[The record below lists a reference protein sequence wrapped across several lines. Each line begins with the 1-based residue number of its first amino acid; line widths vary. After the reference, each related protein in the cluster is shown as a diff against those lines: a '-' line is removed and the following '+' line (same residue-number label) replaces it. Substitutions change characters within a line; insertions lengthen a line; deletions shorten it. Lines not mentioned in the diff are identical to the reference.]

1 VTESRLIGPVARDAA
16 DWLRQQLPA
25 RARLRCD
32 SRLVSAG
39 DAFFAYPGEQG
50 DGRQWLA
57 PALDAGA
64 AAVVMERVGIE
75 PYEAVVAGAGVPWLG
90 VEGLR
95 RQAGEIAAAY
105 LGEPS
110 TRMTVVAV
118 TGTNGKTSCTHW
130 IAQGFEQ
137 RARQRAAAQGE
148 AGGMNGRADGA
159 AAGPAPRAAVI
170 GTLGSGLAA
179 PADDPGG
186 FVAEDA
192 AEAVLTTP
200 DALGLQ
206 HRLADFAARGIE
218 LVALE
223 ASSIGLQQGRLNG
236 THIAVAVLTNLTRD
250 HLDYHATLQ
259 AYAAA
264 KAKLF
269 AWPTLEAMVV
279 NLEDPASTEMLS
291 AADPDL
297 RRIGYL
303 VADAPAGGVALLDAG
318 ERSTACSDLLTAT
331 PLDGHG
337 RILLSWFRAAGEA
350 HASDPRAAAG
360 GGDSVDLQLSLIG
373 RFNVA
378 NALAVAGTGLALG
391 WSLQEIAAGLE
402 RLRPVPGRL
411 QMVGDQRDERM
422 PLAVVDYAHTPDAL
436 ANALAALRPLAS
448 ARNGRLWCVFGA
460 GGDRDPGKRAPM
472 AAAVERHADV
482 VVLTSDNPRSEAPE
496 AILAQLRAGLAA
508 APWREQPD
516 RAAAIAEALA
526 AAAPAD
532 VVLIAGK
539 GHERYQ
545 EIGGRRLPF
554 SDVEQAREALRRRAA
569 GDAGGAD
576 V

>member
-1 VTESRLIGPVARDAA
+1 MTGSGSIGPVARHAA

-25 RARLRCD
+25 QGRLRSD
-32 SRLVSAG
+32 SRRVAAG

-50 DGRQWLA
+50 DGRDWLR

-64 AAVVMERVGIE
+64 AAIVVERAGL
-75 PYEAVVAGAGVPWLG
+75 EAFAEVVANARVPSLV

-95 RQAGEIAAAY
+95 RQAGEIASAY

-110 TRMTVVAV
+110 ARVKVIAV

-130 IAQGFEQ
+130 IAQGFDR
-137 RARQRAAAQGE
+137 RARRIAAARSGS
-148 AGGMNGRADGA
+148 AGNGA
-159 AAGPAPRAAVI
+159 ATSMDPAHARAAVV
-170 GTLGSGLAA
+170 GTLGAGVPAGGE
-179 PADDPGG
+179 ADD
-186 FVAEDA
+186 FVPEADA
-192 AEAVLTTP
+192 DTVLTTP

-236 THIAVAVLTNLTRD
+236 TRIAVAVLTNLSRD
-250 HLDYHATLQ
+250 HLDYHVTMQ

-264 KAKLF
+264 KARLF
-269 AWPTLEAMVV
+269 AWPTLDAMVV
-279 NLEDPASTEMLS
+279 NLGDPASTEMLN

-303 VADAPAGGVALLDAG
+303 LLDAPAGDDALVEAG

-331 PLDGHG
+331 PLDGQG

-350 HASDPRAAAG
+350 RASDRRDATG
-360 GGDSVDLQLSLIG
+360 GGDSVDLQLALIG

-378 NALAVAGTGLALG
+378 NALAVAGTWLALG
-391 WSLQEIAAGLE
+391 WSLNEIAAGLE
-402 RLRPVPGRL
+402 SLRPVPGRL
-411 QMVGDQRDERM
+411 QMVGDPHDDHQ

-436 ANALAALRPLAS
+436 ANALDALRPLADE
-448 ARNGRLWCVFGA
+448 RNGRLWCVFGA
-460 GGDRDPGKRAPM
+460 GSDRDAGKRAPM
-472 AAAVERHADV
+472 AAAAERHADEI
-482 VVLTSDNPRSEAPE
+482 VLTSDNPRGEAPE
-496 AILAQLRAGLAA
+496 AIIAQLRAGLSR

-516 RAAAIAEALA
+516 RAQAIAAALQ

-539 GHERYQ
+539 GHEPYQ
-545 EIGGRRLPF
+545 EIRGRRLPF
-554 SDVEQAREALRRRAA
+554 SDVDQARLALRLRAEGG
-569 GDAGGAD
+569 GD